1 MTGSEDLT
9 KYVIN
14 VPERADYASLRTI
27 PFFDVFKNDGDLTT
41 VARGGSWLGCPKGT
55 VLMRDGELGHDFFVL
70 IKGCVEVRKG
80 TTALG
85 EVCQGEL
92 LGEMGAMLHE
102 KRSADAVT
110 REDCILFRLHVTA
123 LNNLP
128 LQVVFPLMVHI
139 YRITAKRLKL
149 ADKKLSMM

>member
-1 MTGSEDLT
+1 MPGSEDLSE
-9 KYVIN
+9 YVIN
-14 VPERADYASLRTI
+14 IPEEADYARLRSI
-27 PFFDVFKNDGDLTT
+27 PFFDVFREEGDLFT
-41 VARGGSWLGCPKGT
+41 VALGGVWLGCPGGT

-70 IKGCVEVRKG
+70 VKGCVEVQKEG
-80 TTALG
+80 KVLG
-85 EVCQGEL
+85 EVCAGEL

-110 REDCILFRLHVTA
+110 KGDCILFRLHVTA

-149 ADKKLSMM
+149 ADKRLAMM